1 LFEFYTS
8 FKGMTLQDGADRIDM
23 CLVNDIEFKM
33 LYIVDLDG
41 TLRPSAVTTPA
52 PSTLVASDN
61 GELLK
66 FVDTSKCTNVTA
78 GCYQYC
84 SGSCFRSVR
93 YSVAGT
99 GQESY
104 QLKVCLRNDYSRCSL
119 FPGGRR
125 ETSGPHTFIA
135 HLPVGNVYDAV
146 FLDGLGQEVIPTTV
160 TSEYEESLCA
170 VEAVFDVALY
180 GNLPARAPVAPAP
193 VVAPVPAPTKVPV
206 AIPVAVPVT
215 APVAASAP
223 VGTVSIFS
231 GLFLI
236 QTKNGQESP
245 LPSTVTLSSTGT
257 SLSIVAKTMGASVK
271 KVTFKFDGKLIQT
284 ELTAPWALKGDRFG
298 KFISYAPLAVRGSHT
313 VVAEAFSSTG
323 SSLGTISRTFSVA

>member
-1 LFEFYTS
+1 
-8 FKGMTLQDGADRIDM
+8 MTLQDGADRIDM

-93 YSVAGT
+93 YNVIGI

-119 FPGGRR
+119 FSGGRR
-125 ETSGPHTFIA
+125 GTSGPNTFIA
-135 HLPVGNVYDAV
+135 HLPVGSVYDAV
-146 FLDGLGQEVIPTTV
+146 FLDGFGQEIAPTV
-160 TSEYEESLCA
+160 ESSAYEESFCGVNDA
-170 VEAVFDVALY
+170 FDVALY
-180 GNLPARAPVAPAP
+180 PTLLSTSPNAPAPIAVPIAAPVYLPVAAPMSVPFEFP
-193 VVAPVPAPTKVPV
+193 VVAPVVSPENVPV
-206 AIPVAVPVT
+206 AAPFAVPSSIPVEAPVAVPV
-215 APVAASAP
+215 
-223 VGTVSIFS
+223 
-231 GLFLI
+231 
-236 QTKNGQESP
+236 
-245 LPSTVTLSSTGT
+245 
-257 SLSIVAKTMGASVK
+257 
-271 KVTFKFDGKLIQT
+271 
-284 ELTAPWALKGDRFG
+284 
-298 KFISYAPLAVRGSHT
+298 
-313 VVAEAFSSTG
+313 
-323 SSLGTISRTFSVA
+323 